1 MSLSEQTK
9 KNLIQAT
16 VIVALTLTILGCLTS
31 PAYPPALSVIVGAPC
46 VIVLAGIGLYS
57 IKAISDSAKRRGAPE
72 TRAAAEAAKPHAEVE
87 QLRSLVVRLES
98 ALAAL
103 DHSRDDVPAGHIP
116 VTIVRNEKL
125 HGIEIHG
132 VTGDVADALLDD
144 LGPSGWRWSRTNSCL
159 YLKLAAPGNSNKQ
172 TPAPTPAPVH

>member
-1 MSLSEQTK
+1 MSLSQQTK
-9 KNLIQAT
+9 KNLIQAAL
-16 VIVALTLTILGCLTS
+16 IVALTLTILGCLTS

-46 VIVLAGIGLYS
+46 VIVLAGARLYS
-57 IKAISDSAKRRGAPE
+57 IKAISNSAKRRGATE

-103 DHSRDDVPAGHIP
+103 NHSRDDVPAGHIP

-125 HGIEIHG
+125 HGIEIH
-132 VTGDVADALLDD
+132 VKADAAEALLDD

-172 TPAPTPAPVH
+172 APAPTPAPVH